1 MPRPGRGVRRDP
13 FPQVR
18 ETTRQAKLRQDAENR
33 ERLAASRIERERLKA
48 SFDEASATLEAR
60 AVGARAAAEEYEA
73 DLARSAARVQKVEE
87 DAADKVAYMR
97 ALVRQGQ
104 DVKG

>member
-1 MPRPGRGVRRDP
+1 M
-13 FPQVR
+13 
-18 ETTRQAKLRQDAENR
+18 
-33 ERLAASRIERERLKA
+33 
-48 SFDEASATLEAR
+48 
-60 AVGARAAAEEYEA
+60 GARAAAEEYEA